1 MIILRNI
8 EAETIIKLLSEYKE
22 ITCTYIHPYSKDI
35 CKGKFNTIFYNY
47 DICNEQSRPQLYL
60 SYLDYEVHY
69 PIPLNCI
76 KSIELPN
83 KYTKPI

>member
-8 EAETIIKLLSEYKE
+8 EAETIINLLSEYKE
-22 ITCTYIHPYSKDI
+22 ITCTFIHPYSNDI
-35 CKGKFNTIFYNY
+35 CRGKFNTIFYSP

-60 SYLDYEVHY
+60 SYLDYEFEY

-76 KSIELPN
+76 KSIEH
-83 KYTKPI
+83 

>member
-8 EAETIIKLLSEYKE
+8 EAETIIKLLSVYKE
-22 ITCTYIHPYSKDI
+22 ITCTYIHPYSKNI
-35 CKGKFNTIFYNY
+35 YKGKFNTIFYNS

-60 SYLDYEVHY
+60 SYLDYEFEY